1 MHNRLRALP
10 FSNPLTLSRE
20 IRPARFLVKRRSE
33 KAMLRLLIDLLKDEE
48 GYTSAECGIL
58 ACLTIIFAEKLV
70 S

>member
-1 MHNRLRALP
+1 
-10 FSNPLTLSRE
+10 
-20 IRPARFLVKRRSE
+20 
-33 KAMLRLLIDLLKDEE
+33 MLRLLIDLLKDEE